1 MFWAQF
7 GQLVTAPR
15 PRFDLLVGEDG
26 GGDGA
31 LAWAHPLTL
40 LDDLRGGHVGRD
52 VVSEAGLAVRSRL

>member
-1 MFWAQF
+1 M
-7 GQLVTAPR
+7 TAPW
-15 PRFDLLVGEDG
+15 PRCDLLVGEDG